1 MAAVA
6 VNSLAAQSKMRLASC
21 CDNAP
26 CFACHEPAFA
36 WVGVVWQRSPYI
48 DRKKLMKNTRHV
60 MTLVMLSACGGMSS
74 PDVGS
79 MSAGELG
86 ATPGGAQD
94 IGAARQML
102 AQGMLPSSDML
113 TYQGI
118 FSEHDLAFTNPEPC
132 LEGRTQRCSPRSER
146 GRRPNRASSI
156 VSA

>member
-1 MAAVA
+1 
-6 VNSLAAQSKMRLASC
+6 
-21 CDNAP
+21 
-26 CFACHEPAFA
+26 
-36 WVGVVWQRSPYI
+36 
-48 DRKKLMKNTRHV
+48 MKNKRRA
-60 MTLVMLSACGGMSS
+60 MTLVVLSACGGMGSA
-74 PDVGS
+74 DLGS

-132 LEGRTQRCSPRSER
+132 LEGRTLCIEA
-146 GRRPNRASSI
+146 RA
-156 VSA
+156 VRAGAF